1 MILGFLS
8 VVSGMLTLI
17 KSSSQSE
24 GSQTTEEEVES
35 KPSILKKNSVIDLYM
50 LIMCTVFTIFH
61 LSTYI
66 SYSAAARRL
75 ASQVHRGSAL
85 PTTPACGRVPSPL
98 SKIWNPS
105 SSFEWQSAT
114 LQLPR
119 GLPPKVHRSPVLS
132 TVPDSGRAP
141 TPLSES
147 RNARFP
153 IERWKAVT
161 CYLVGSARMPASPR
175 CTEAQ
180 HFPLH
185 LPAGESCLS
194 CGRA

>member
-1 MILGFLS
+1 VHS
-8 VVSGMLTLI
+8 VYYFS
-17 KSSSQSE
+17 
-24 GSQTTEEEVES
+24 
-35 KPSILKKNSVIDLYM
+35 PFNLY
-50 LIMCTVFTIFH
+50 LLLCSCQEACLPGAQR
-61 LSTYI
+61 LSTSNHTCLWESPI
-66 SYSAAARRL
+66 S
-75 ASQVHRGSAL
+75 
-85 PTTPACGRVPSPL
+85 L